1 MGAEVTVLDRSITRL
16 EQLDEQYAGRL
27 RTIYSTAAAID
38 ECAQESDLIIG
49 AVLIPGASAPKL
61 ISRSQLTRFKPG
73 TVMVDVAI
81 DQGGCFETSK
91 PTTHAQPTYQV
102 ANVVHYCVAN
112 MPGAVAKT
120 ATMALTNATLPY
132 IMQLAQGDVASALQA
147 DVHFGAGLNVYDGQ
161 LTHAAVATALGES
174 YVPAV
179 EALNTPMQL
188 KTA

>member
-1 MGAEVTVLDRSITRL
+1 
-16 EQLDEQYAGRL
+16 L

-61 ISRSQLTRFKPG
+61 ISRSQLTQFKPG

-132 IMQLAQGDVASALQA
+132 VMQLAQGDVASALQA
-147 DVHFGAGLNVYDGQ
+147 DAHFGAGLNVYDGH
-161 LTHAAVATALGES
+161 LTHAAVATALGEPC
-174 YVPAV
+174 VPAV